1 MTKLRRSHRIQAKP
15 HPPSQSPHQGND
27 QICPTGSYFL
37 TPPLHWAWIT
47 GKKPQKLEEGTQAP
61 PQTLVNMAF
70 KVFNN
75 REEEAKQLRDKNIP
89 TKYQMLASVLQNQT
103 PHRTYPKDQQ
113 EVS

>member
-1 MTKLRRSHRIQAKP
+1 
-15 HPPSQSPHQGND
+15 
-27 QICPTGSYFL
+27 
-37 TPPLHWAWIT
+37 
-47 GKKPQKLEEGTQAP
+47 
-61 PQTLVNMAF
+61 MAF